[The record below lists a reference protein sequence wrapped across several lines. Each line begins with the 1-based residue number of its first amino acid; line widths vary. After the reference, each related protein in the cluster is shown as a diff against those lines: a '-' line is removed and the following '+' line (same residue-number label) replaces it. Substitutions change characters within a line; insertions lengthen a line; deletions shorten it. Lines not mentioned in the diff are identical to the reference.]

1 MFYLEHVNAAVE
13 VSSYGQTMWKNISYF
28 TAMNV
33 HMLTCLTCIISI
45 YSKYDVDMNQM
56 VNKSIVK
63 QAKC

>member
-28 TAMNV
+28 AAMNV

-45 YSKYDVDMNQM
+45 YSKYDMDMN
-56 VNKSIVK
+56 
-63 QAKC
+63 